1 VALIVAVGCGSLK
14 LGSSGALSYAQGQSL
29 SAGMEAKAILAAFGR
44 PTNTLEQDGKIRGL
58 TYPCEDFSGQVHE
71 LRMVFDQE
79 EKLERWT
86 LRGAQGPAPAPEP
99 APPAHEEPAK
109 PETASEPAVSP
120 S

>member
-1 VALIVAVGCGSLK
+1 VALIVAAGCGSLK

-44 PTNTLEQDGKIRGL
+44 PSNSMEQDGKIRGL

-71 LRMVFDQE
+71 LRMVFDPDE
-79 EKLERWT
+79 RLERWT

-99 APPAHEEPAK
+99 PAPAAEPPATPKAG
-109 PETASEPAVSP
+109 SEPAVSP